1 MLTQATMTTM
11 LPVKNFPRALDFYLN
26 KLGLAPIGPQLDG
39 KFLLRCGG
47 GGEIG
52 LVPRHEGTK
61 AEHTA
66 AGFRVD
72 DIGAEIRELKARGV
86 KFYDYDL
93 PGLKTVD
100 HVCVYGA
107 EKAAWFGDSEGNI
120 LCLHEPLAKH
130 GH

>member
-52 LVPRHEGTK
+52 LVPKPEGTK

-72 DIGAEIRELKARGV
+72 DIAAEIRELKARGV

-100 HVCVYGA
+100 HVCVCGA
-107 EKAAWFGDSEGNI
+107 ERAAWFGDSEGNI
-120 LCLHEPLAKH
+120 LCLHESLAKH